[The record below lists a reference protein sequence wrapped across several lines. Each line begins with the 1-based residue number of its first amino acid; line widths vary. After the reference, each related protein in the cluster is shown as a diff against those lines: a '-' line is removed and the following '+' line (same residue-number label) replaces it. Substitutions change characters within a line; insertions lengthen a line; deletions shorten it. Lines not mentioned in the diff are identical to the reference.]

1 MEPMHSYFTEFE
13 NNPRS
18 FQLYPY
24 YPRPRTELERKALEG
39 DTQGICSVCGKRTRF
54 TGWTESFRES
64 GFCQH
69 CGSTNRQRQIAFILR
84 RSLEIAEEHSFPVSL
99 PIYNT
104 ESTGSLHN
112 QLRLIQGYQ
121 CSEYFGDGYHPG
133 KLVKGIH
140 HEDLQRLSFGDNAF
154 DYVLS
159 SDVLEHVPDPYQAHK
174 EIWRVLQYRGRHLF
188 TVPFYPYR
196 YFDEIRS
203 CVREGEL
210 VHQLTP
216 QYHSDPLRPEG
227 LLTYT
232 IFSLEMLLK
241 VSAIGFLIHTY
252 VLYEPEYGIIGWNN
266 IIFEAIKQE
275 LPL

>member
-1 MEPMHSYFTEFE
+1 MHSYFSEFE

-18 FQLYPY
+18 FQLYPH
-24 YPRPRTELERKALEG
+24 YPRPRTEIESKALA
-39 DTQGICSVCGKRTRF
+39 TGIHGRCCVCGKETQF

-69 CGSTNRQRQIAFILR
+69 CRSTNRQRQIAFILR
-84 RSLEIAEEHSFPVSL
+84 RSLEIVEEDSWPPSL
-99 PIYNT
+99 SIHNT
-104 ESTGSLHN
+104 EGTGSLHE
-112 QLRLIQGYQ
+112 QLCGTQGYQ
-121 CSEYFGDGYHPG
+121 YSEYFGEGYQPG
-133 KLVKGIH
+133 QIVSGIR
-140 HEDLQRLSFGDNAF
+140 HEDLQNLSFPDNRF

-174 EIWRVLQYRGRHLF
+174 EIWRVLRYRGRHLF

-203 CVREGEL
+203 YLREGEL
-210 VHQLTP
+210 VHKLPP
-216 QYHSDPLRPEG
+216 QYHADPLRPEG
-227 LLTYT
+227 LLAYT
-232 IFSLEMLLK
+232 VFSLEMLLK

-252 VLYEPEYGIIGWNN
+252 VLYEPQYGILGWNN
-266 IIFEAIKQE
+266 VFFEAIMQD